1 MTRYLLVVNF
11 ERGVGRRRRWRSG
24 SRRRSRRTSTTT
36 RPCTRSWSRSGEL
49 VESEVLAGPD
59 LAKIVTSD
67 GATAP
72 VVTDGP
78 FQEFKEWVAGYQI
91 VDVESEARAIEIAAK
106 ISAVPGPGGVATQ
119 QPIQVRQ
126 VMDQVAVR
134 RRRDGGATS
143 SRWVAAAERPPDV
156 EDLLRELAPQ
166 VLGVLARRSGDFDAA
181 EDAVQEALLAAADH
195 WSRDGVPAEP
205 RGWLIQTASAG

>member
-11 ERGVGRRRRWRSG
+11 EGGVVDTPMEEWKPEEIAAHLDYYKALHKQLVS
-24 SRRRSRRTSTTT
+24 
-36 RPCTRSWSRSGEL
+36 SGEL

-59 LAKIVTSD
+59 VAKIVTSD
-67 GATAP
+67 GVTAP

-78 FQEFKEWVAGYQI
+78 FQEFKEWLAGYQI

-126 VMDQVAVR
+126 VMERAPSNVAEMEAFLQQV
-134 RRRDGGATS
+134 GG
-143 SRWVAAAERPPDV
+143 E
-156 EDLLRELAPQ
+156 
-166 VLGVLARRSGDFDAA
+166 
-181 EDAVQEALLAAADH
+181 H
-195 WSRDGVPAEP
+195 
-205 RGWLIQTASAG
+205 